1 MTVFL
6 CCPLDLGGKHMLTFR
21 RNSALTALL
30 VPALLTVTAAPI
42 RPWTTAS
49 PVDCTW
55 ETQGEHNILLPAVAL
70 VAPKHRGNAQ
80 QTCICHRKVLTALQT
95 RDSHRQGTWKG
106 FPGMSPEHWNS
117 LTKRAPTC
125 QFIKNHIIIY

>member
-1 MTVFL
+1 
-6 CCPLDLGGKHMLTFR
+6 MLTFR

-70 VAPKHRGNAQ
+70 VAPKQRECTTNTYLPQKGADSTADKGQ
-80 QTCICHRKVLTALQT
+80 PQTGHMEGVSW
-95 RDSHRQGTWKG
+95 DVS
-106 FPGMSPEHWNS
+106 
-117 LTKRAPTC
+117 
-125 QFIKNHIIIY
+125 